1 LAGLYNLPAV
11 SSLKYYWHTF
21 CILICFKETIMSL
34 QSVEA
39 KLLAA
44 KELVRQTL
52 ITITNAQKE
61 LQTQYYALQ
70 TEIDNLHSETQSAS
84 IQTQSAPVQT
94 QSASIQT
101 QPAPVQTQSAPVP
114 QANSNRYIP
123 TEQEIQ
129 TYIEEEKQVRTQ
141 QCNAVLA
148 ILCPQDANGNL
159 IIPKESEKAI
169 NVYIWSLR
177 RGIAYKQA
185 VIDVFEYAVEK
196 LSPTHKAALIK
207 QNRYLKNSQTNR
219 EIADALYADLH
230 QDASFLLHSKTENI
244 ITSDTYKKYHKE
256 NPHRPVQT
264 QSVTPQP
271 VTPQPVTPQVS
282 PTPPP
287 QPVTPQPKPE
297 LPKLLLIKRC
307 GAMFLYQDMNGVI
320 VAKKDLLPQPE
331 GIKPVPESV
340 SELNPDNLVGEY
352 GTEGATKI
360 LERYSLEQLQK
371 VCTGD
376 KYVIKQDIQGLSKE
390 KLINLLV
397 RTAET
402 RLYQGETLIK
412 NS

>member
-1 LAGLYNLPAV
+1 
-11 SSLKYYWHTF
+11 
-21 CILICFKETIMSL
+21 MSL

-52 ITITNAQKE
+52 ITITKAQKE

-101 QPAPVQTQSAPVP
+101 QPAPVQTQSAPVQTQSAP
-114 QANSNRYIP
+114 
-123 TEQEIQ
+123 IQ
-129 TYIEEEKQVRTQ
+129 
-141 QCNAVLA
+141 
-148 ILCPQDANGNL
+148 
-159 IIPKESEKAI
+159 
-169 NVYIWSLR
+169 
-177 RGIAYKQA
+177 
-185 VIDVFEYAVEK
+185 
-196 LSPTHKAALIK
+196 
-207 QNRYLKNSQTNR
+207 SQS
-219 EIADALYADLH
+219 
-230 QDASFLLHSKTENI
+230 AS
-244 ITSDTYKKYHKE
+244 
-256 NPHRPVQT
+256 VQT

-271 VTPQPVTPQVS
+271 VTPQPVTPQPV
-282 PTPPP
+282 TPPP

-340 SELNPDNLVGEY
+340 SELNPLHFITEY

-360 LERYSLEQLQK
+360 LERYTLEQLQK
-371 VCTGD
+371 VGTGD

-397 RTAET
+397 RTAER
-402 RLYQGETLIK
+402 RLHQGETLIK
-412 NS
+412 NG

>member
-1 LAGLYNLPAV
+1 
-11 SSLKYYWHTF
+11 
-21 CILICFKETIMSL
+21 MSL

-52 ITITNAQKE
+52 ITITKAQKE

-84 IQTQSAPVQT
+84 IQTQ
-94 QSASIQT
+94 
-101 QPAPVQTQSAPVP
+101 PAPVQTQSAPVQTQSAP
-114 QANSNRYIP
+114 
-123 TEQEIQ
+123 IQ
-129 TYIEEEKQVRTQ
+129 
-141 QCNAVLA
+141 
-148 ILCPQDANGNL
+148 
-159 IIPKESEKAI
+159 
-169 NVYIWSLR
+169 
-177 RGIAYKQA
+177 
-185 VIDVFEYAVEK
+185 
-196 LSPTHKAALIK
+196 
-207 QNRYLKNSQTNR
+207 SQS
-219 EIADALYADLH
+219 
-230 QDASFLLHSKTENI
+230 AS
-244 ITSDTYKKYHKE
+244 
-256 NPHRPVQT
+256 VQT

-271 VTPQPVTPQVS
+271 VTPQPVTPQPV
-282 PTPPP
+282 TPPP

-340 SELNPDNLVGEY
+340 SELNPLHFITEY

-360 LERYSLEQLQK
+360 LERYTLEQLQK
-371 VCTGD
+371 VGTGD

-397 RTAET
+397 RTAER
-402 RLYQGETLIK
+402 RLHQGETLIK
-412 NS
+412 NG